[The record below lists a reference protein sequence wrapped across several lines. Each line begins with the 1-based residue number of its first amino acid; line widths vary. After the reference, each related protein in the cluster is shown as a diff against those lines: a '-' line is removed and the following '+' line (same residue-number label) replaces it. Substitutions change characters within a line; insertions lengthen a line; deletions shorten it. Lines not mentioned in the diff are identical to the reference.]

1 VFSFFETYK
10 TNLNFQGCSLR
21 HIIFGKGVDTYVAR
35 LSIWVSYVLYID
47 IAQNQPARLELWLM
61 VGNMVLCI
69 VTRFNF
75 IYAWYFLFIAS
86 KKYCYLGN
94 IDKEVNKWF
103 QWCHINSYCALIH
116 KISRMWAT
124 SLATKIMWA
133 NDSYAICW
141 NNDVSD
147 IRSVHR
153 TTVLT
158 DNKSLVNLDKKIGQ
172 IKNKTVYPP

>member
-1 VFSFFETYK
+1 
-10 TNLNFQGCSLR
+10 
-21 HIIFGKGVDTYVAR
+21 
-35 LSIWVSYVLYID
+35 
-47 IAQNQPARLELWLM
+47 
-61 VGNMVLCI
+61 
-69 VTRFNF
+69 
-75 IYAWYFLFIAS
+75 
-86 KKYCYLGN
+86 
-94 IDKEVNKWF
+94 
-103 QWCHINSYCALIH
+103 
-116 KISRMWAT
+116 
-124 SLATKIMWA
+124 MWA